1 MVRFTVGG
9 KEFNMKEFAEDFC
22 VERKTLKK
30 IVEGFGIAGLE
41 ALLEDFI
48 AGRIKQSDVTYRYMN
63 MNEDYLKYKTGLTDE
78 Q

>member
-48 AGRIKQSDVTYRYMN
+48 AGHIKQSNVTYRYMN
-63 MNEDYLKYKTGLTDE
+63 THEDYLKYKI
-78 Q
+78 